1 MITNNKV
8 RNVQKSFPPIQGLVT
23 GETLGKIRLK
33 NLYPNWS
40 GENTQEIKSRHNTN
54 PYLVR
59 IGTPSTDAQLQS
71 DRIYFISHYLS
82 YNPLSQDVETRD
94 IITRRVMGKF
104 HVGQTTA
111 EGDYKDY
118 EAFIAGNLI
127 AQDIYLT
134 NNDSIKSIPLTK
146 LIVNLI
152 NKVDQLSKEVAQLK
166 VIKQTRH
173 IYTKD
178 TISNE

>member
-1 MITNNKV
+1 
-8 RNVQKSFPPIQGLVT
+8 
-23 GETLGKIRLK
+23 
-33 NLYPNWS
+33 
-40 GENTQEIKSRHNTN
+40 
-54 PYLVR
+54 
-59 IGTPSTDAQLQS
+59 
-71 DRIYFISHYLS
+71 
-82 YNPLSQDVETRD
+82 
-94 IITRRVMGKF
+94 MGKF

>member
-33 NLYPNWS
+33 NLYPNWN
-40 GENTQEIKSRHNTN
+40 GENVNEINNKHTTN
-54 PYLVR
+54 PYSVR
-59 IGTPSTDAQLQS
+59 IGTPNTDAQLRS

-82 YNPLSQDVETRD
+82 YNPLSQDIETRD
-94 IITRRVMGKF
+94 VITRRVMGRL

-118 EAFIAGNLI
+118 QAFIAGNLV
-127 AQDIYLT
+127 AQDVYLT
-134 NNDSIKSIPLTK
+134 NADSIKNTPLTK
-146 LIVNLI
+146 LIINLMDKI
-152 NKVDQLSKEVAQLK
+152 DQLTKEVAQLK
-166 VIKQTRH
+166 VNQQTRH